1 LGKTVPK
8 DDGKACMKQAFKA
21 IVFLVFVCT
30 LISRGSRAAEP
41 RKVIIDTDPGTD
53 DAMAI
58 LLALNS
64 SELDVR
70 VLTVVPGNVTAKQG
84 LENALRL
91 VSLAHRCDIPVA
103 AGAQHPLLQKLITAE
118 FWHGKNGLADIE
130 LPPPKCHADSRFAP
144 DLIIELVHR
153 YPHEITLVPVGPET
167 NIALAVL
174 KDPSIVSLVREVI
187 VMGGSISGGNVNAS
201 AEANIYNDPEAAQ
214 IVFNAGWPLT
224 MVGLDVGDRTLF
236 TSAHLAQLQKTSGP
250 QNDFAVR
257 ALTFMVGL
265 WGKETGGA
273 SMYDPLAVGVA
284 IDAALVTTQNMR
296 VEVETR
302 GEFTR
307 GETVANRHNAV
318 ERNVLHGDRYVI
330 EGVDTVRPNV
340 RVCVAVEAERF
351 LQMFISRIAGK

>member
-1 LGKTVPK
+1 MKAFRTVLF
-8 DDGKACMKQAFKA
+8 GA
-21 IVFLVFVCT
+21 LVLCGAT
-30 LISRGSRAAEP
+30 SHSAPAKEL

-64 SELDVR
+64 SELDVKA
-70 VLTVVPGNVTAKQG
+70 LTVVPGNVTAAQG
-84 LENALRL
+84 LQNALKL
-91 VSLAHRCDIPVA
+91 VSLANRCEIPVA
-103 AGAQHPLLQKLITAE
+103 AGAQHPLFQKLITAE
-118 FWHGKNGLADIE
+118 YWHGANGLGNVE
-130 LPPPKCHADSRFAP
+130 LPPAKCRADSRFAP
-144 DLIIELVHR
+144 DLIIELVHM

-174 KDPSIVSLVREVI
+174 RDPSIVPLVKEVI

-236 TSAHLAQLQKTSGP
+236 TKTHLTQLQKTRGP
-250 QNDFAVR
+250 QNDFAASV
-257 ALTFMVGL
+257 LKFMVDR
-265 WGKETGGA
+265 WGKEDGGA
-273 SMYDPLAVGVA
+273 AMYDPLAVGVA
-284 IDAALVTTQNMR
+284 IDAALVSTQKMR
-296 VEVETR
+296 VDVETR

-318 ERNVLHGDRYVI
+318 ERNVLHGDRFVI
-330 EGVDTVRPNV
+330 EAVDTLQPNV
-340 RVCVAVEAERF
+340 RVCLAVDAETF
-351 LQMFISRIAGK
+351 LQMFISRLSGK